1 MNSPIELHEDEW
13 KWEVRRVHPMGNG
26 PPLFEGECQSYTAC
40 LMTFKMLGMYMRQA
54 GGRDRWFHCERQ
66 VFIQFWR
73 VSDGKQMQDWGGSG
87 FTEFPPG

>member
-1 MNSPIELHEDEW
+1 
-13 KWEVRRVHPMGNG
+13 
-26 PPLFEGECQSYTAC
+26 
-40 LMTFKMLGMYMRQA
+40 MTFKMLGMYMRQA